1 MIFKN
6 PWFSKIRDFQKLMVI
21 IDDSSKIHGF
31 QRPWVSKIHD
41 FQKTGFQKTWFSKS
55 QFLGQNFR
63 GWDYSI
69 FSLHGSG
76 VFEDT
81 DPEKIKSKHVLHA
94 PDTGNHQN
102 SSNFQKFQIRLNK
115 MVQNSVEFSKKTNE
129 ILLKITILIEND
141 QCWSKLITII
151 ILIIPETS
159 QMGGVTVFD
168 HESVH
173 QSAVKNPN
181 YNPEMRF
188 WMFLILFQWFAR
200 LRKFK
205 FRAHFSEYNENDY
218 RAN

>member
-1 MIFKN
+1 MTHQKSMVFN
-6 PWFSKIRDFQKLMVI
+6 ALEFQKSTVFKKLGFKKRGFLKANF
-21 IDDSSKIHGF
+21 SS
-31 QRPWVSKIHD
+31 
-41 FQKTGFQKTWFSKS
+41 
-55 QFLGQNFR
+55 QNFR

-115 MVQNSVEFSKKTNE
+115 RVQNSVEFSKKTNE

-151 ILIIPETS
+151 ILIIPETT
-159 QMGGVTVFD
+159 QRRGG
-168 HESVH
+168 H
-173 QSAVKNPN
+173 
-181 YNPEMRF
+181 
-188 WMFLILFQWFAR
+188 R
-200 LRKFK
+200 LWPWKRPSIGCQKP
-205 FRAHFSEYNENDY
+205 
-218 RAN
+218 

>member
-1 MIFKN
+1 
-6 PWFSKIRDFQKLMVI
+6 MV
-21 IDDSSKIHGF
+21 SET
-31 QRPWVSKIHD
+31 R
-41 FQKTGFQKTWFSKS
+41 
-55 QFLGQNFR
+55 FLGKNFR

-115 MVQNSVEFSKKTNE
+115 MVKNSVEFSKKRTK

-159 QMGGVTVFD
+159 QPGGGGSPSLTMKASINRLSKTLTIIPKCVFEFFFNVFD
-168 HESVH
+168 II
-173 QSAVKNPN
+173 P
-181 YNPEMRF
+181 M
-188 WMFLILFQWFAR
+188 I
-200 LRKFK
+200 
-205 FRAHFSEYNENDY
+205 RASSQI
-218 RAN
+218 